1 MRTERGQLL
10 RDMRERIIGR
20 TRGRTMRVQMRGSP
34 PGQEQREIR
43 WWRTKQREKERE
55 RALRSEKPTSS
66 ERRMKK
72 EGREGREAAAGA
84 IPRKL
89 ESRNRPPLEVRQGA
103 RERSRWWAPSSV
115 LAARRWSAGMNF
127 NLRQRQVIIAARRPP
142 GREGEHSA
150 QRRSSSRCT

>member
-1 MRTERGQLL
+1 MRTKRGQLL

-20 TRGRTMRVQMRGSP
+20 TRGRTMKVQMRGSP
-34 PGQEQREIR
+34 PGRDRRGKLDGGEQSRER
-43 WWRTKQREKERE
+43 KRE

-103 RERSRWWAPSSV
+103 RARWWAPSSV

-142 GREGEHSA
+142 GREGERA